1 MDDRKLNELI
11 SLSKEARKLFI
22 EMLAN
27 LGVGHVGGSLS
38 IIDAL
43 VYLYYREMRVRPSEP
58 RWEDRDRL
66 VVSKG
71 HAGPALYAV
80 LAMKGF
86 FDKKELMTLNKLGT
100 HLPSHCDMKL
110 TTGIDMTAGSL
121 GQGLSAAVGMA
132 LALKLRKKDARV
144 YCIIG
149 DGESQEG
156 QIWEALMY
164 AGSQQLDNLVV
175 LVDDNGMQID
185 NYTDALNAVRPF
197 DRRLAAF
204 GFEAI
209 NVDGHD
215 FNQLDAAFYKARTIK
230 KRPTAI
236 IMSTVKGKGFS
247 FCEGK
252 LSNHNMKVTA
262 DDLASA
268 LKDLA

>member
-1 MDDRKLNELI
+1 MDEGKLNELI
-11 SLSKEARKLFI
+11 GLSKEARKLFI
-22 EMLAN
+22 EMMAN
-27 LGVGHVGGSLS
+27 LGVGHIGGSLS

-58 RWEDRDRL
+58 RWPDRDRL

-71 HAGPALYAV
+71 HAGPALYAI

-86 FDKKELMTLNKLGT
+86 FDKQELSTLNKLGT

-132 LALKLRKKDARV
+132 LALKVQKKDARV

-197 DRRLAAF
+197 DKRLAAF
-204 GFEAI
+204 GFEAF

-215 FNQLDAAFYKARTIK
+215 FNQLDSAFYKAKTIK
-230 KRPTAI
+230 IRPTAI

-262 DDLASA
+262 EDLASA